1 MRMRMNKIN
10 YQLALDKIIEENQK
24 QQNVPSL
31 LMHSCCAPCSSYC
44 LTYLAQYFRITIFY
58 YNPNI
63 SPETEYKKRV
73 KEQIRLIQSLDV
85 KYPIS
90 FVEGTYEPEK
100 FYEMAKG
107 LEEVKEG
114 GIRCFAC
121 YKMRQREAAYYAKEH
136 GFDYFTTTL
145 SVSPHK
151 NAQKLNEIGLWLQE
165 EVGVAYLV
173 SDFKKKG
180 GYLQS
185 IELSKKYDLYRQDYC
200 GCEFSKR
207 QREQERV
214 AKEKDSQKEQKCIA
228 KAKNSQKGEGM
239 TTEVWDIYDEEG
251 QRTGDTMVRGIP
263 AKGQYMLCVHVY
275 LYTPDKLFL
284 LQKRSKN
291 KISHPGEWDVTCGAV
306 LHNEE
311 SIEAAKR
318 ETLEEIGID
327 LSDSVLQYAG
337 RIKKEKRFIDIY
349 FVQKDF
355 SLDDCTLQKEE
366 VEDVCLV
373 SAEQLL
379 NTQETDRLRE
389 EHYMRLL
396 KKAIQ
401 DVLDS

>member
-1 MRMRMNKIN
+1 MNKIN

-24 QQNVPSL
+24 QQKVPSL

-73 KEQIRLIQSLDV
+73 KEQIRLIQSLNV

-401 DVLDS
+401 DVLDA

>member
-1 MRMRMNKIN
+1 MNKIN

-24 QQNVPSL
+24 QQNVPFL

-121 YKMRQREAAYYAKEH
+121 YEMRQREAAYYAKEH

-379 NTQETDRLRE
+379 NTQEMDRLRE

>member
-1 MRMRMNKIN
+1 MNKIN

-73 KEQIRLIQSLDV
+73 KEQIRLIQSLNV

-121 YKMRQREAAYYAKEH
+121 YEMRQREAAYYAKEH

-379 NTQETDRLRE
+379 NTQETYRLRE